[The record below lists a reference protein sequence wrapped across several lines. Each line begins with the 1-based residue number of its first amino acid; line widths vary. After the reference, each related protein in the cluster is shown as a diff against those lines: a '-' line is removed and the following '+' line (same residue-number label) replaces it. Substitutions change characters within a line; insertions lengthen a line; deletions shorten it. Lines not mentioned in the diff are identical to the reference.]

1 MIPFLELK
9 QVTAAHA
16 DEIHEAVRRVVDSGW
31 YLQGE
36 ENARFERE
44 YAGFIGSEHC
54 VGVANGLDALNWIFR
69 GYLELGRLQ
78 PGDEVIVPANTF
90 IATILAITD
99 NGLKPILVEPDIR
112 TLEMDDSLIER
123 YITPK
128 TKAICIVHLYGRC
141 AYTGRIRKICDK
153 YGLLL
158 VEDNAQAHGCKTPDG
173 RRTGSLG
180 DAAGHSF
187 YPGKN
192 LGALGDGGAV
202 TTNDEELASV
212 VRSLANY
219 GSSKKYV
226 FQYCGRNSRLDEIQ
240 AAILSVKLRYLDED
254 NARRAAVANYYYDH
268 LSGIPGIVL
277 PVRLPDAQNAYHLF
291 PILSEWRD
299 DLQVFLSDHGV
310 KTVIHYPIPPHKQAC
325 YREWNHLSFPLTEQI
340 ASQELSLPM
349 SPTMTLTEAEEVV
362 LTVLQ
367 MR

>member
-141 AYTGRIRKICDK
+141 AYTERIRKICDK

-268 LSGIPGIVL
+268 LSGIPGIIL

-299 DLQVFLSDHGV
+299 DLQLYLSDHGV

-349 SPTMTLTEAEEVV
+349 SPTMTLEEVEEVV
-362 LTVLQ
+362 SVISQ
-367 MR
+367 MQ

>member
-44 YAGFIGSEHC
+44 YAGFIGSEYC

-123 YITPK
+123 YITSK

-141 AYTGRIRKICDK
+141 AYTERIRKICDEH
-153 YGLLL
+153 GLLL
-158 VEDNAQAHGCKTPDG
+158 VEDNAQAHGCKAPDG

-268 LSGIPGIVL
+268 LSGIPGIIL

-291 PILSEWRD
+291 PILSERRD
-299 DLQVFLSDHGV
+299 VLQVYLSDHGV

-340 ASQELSLPM
+340 AAQELSLPM
-349 SPTMTLTEAEEVV
+349 SPTMTLEEAEKVV
-362 LTVLQ
+362 SVISQ
-367 MR
+367 MQ